1 MRMVKALASLFLFAV
16 LLGCT
21 IAERPQDIT
30 LAAQAADTSS
40 ALASA
45 SVSRQA
51 KEVKS
56 PERPSP
62 RATTVQT
69 QASETK
75 KEDVSS
81 KASQYRVVNI
91 VRTKP
96 DCKGSACPSI
106 TLKRLSFDG
115 YDRFNAFLET
125 SLVNMAQVETNQS
138 RVFRNL
144 ADLSSYFWKTAENR
158 YEIVLGASVKRATPE
173 IVVIALDSY
182 IFSGGAHGMS
192 TMQYLNWLPKLDR
205 IVTLEEM
212 LMPGQLKAFE
222 AVLRKQHRQWLE
234 TNEFAKA
241 DRMSYEKMWP
251 FQFSDNAALLDSG
264 IAITYDP
271 YMLGPYALGMPTIV
285 VPFAE
290 LKGIV
295 NPTLLAMLKT
305 P

>member
-1 MRMVKALASLFLFAV
+1 MSLFKALASLSLLTI

-21 IAERPQDIT
+21 ITERPQDIT
-30 LAAQAADTSS
+30 LAGPATDASSTQTS
-40 ALASA
+40 AF
-45 SVSRQA
+45 VSRQA
-51 KEVKS
+51 QEVNS
-56 PERPSP
+56 PEAPSP
-62 RATTVQT
+62 RAATVP
-69 QASETK
+69 SKVNETK
-75 KEDVSS
+75 KDSISS
-81 KASQYRVVNI
+81 KAPQYRIVNI

-96 DCKGSACPSI
+96 DCKGSDCPSI

-125 SLVNMAQVETNQS
+125 SLVNMAQVETNQAK
-138 RVFRNL
+138 VFRNL
-144 ADLSSYFWKTAENR
+144 ADLSSHFWKTAENR
-158 YEIVLGASVKRATPE
+158 YEIVLGTSVKRATPE

-192 TMQYLNWLPKLDR
+192 TMQYINWLPKLDR

-212 LMPGQLKAFE
+212 LLPGQLKAFE
-222 AVLRKQHRQWLE
+222 AVLRKQHRRWLE

-241 DRMSYEKMWP
+241 DQASYEKMWP

-271 YMLGPYALGMPTIV
+271 YMLGPYALGMPTIA

-295 NPTLLAMLKT
+295 NPALLARLKT